1 MAPPVSP
8 WLRRRLG
15 ADRVLAVLAGVVV
28 APVVAV
34 LAALIRRADGGPGL
48 ITVPR
53 VGRGG
58 EVFAMWKL
66 RSMRVSQVDGSTDGL
81 RLTRAGDDRITP
93 IGRVVRGLHLDELPQ
108 LWNVARGEMSLLG
121 PRPETPEFVDLDDP
135 AWQAVLVV
143 PPGIAGPTQLVVG
156 DWEGAVIAEDTEGV
170 AYRDRVLPVKL
181 AVDRWYVQ
189 EASPGLDLEV
199 LWTLVRD
206 VLPGPRAVGLR
217 VRVWASVPA
226 VAKLSGR
233 GARPD

>member
-1 MAPPVSP
+1 
-8 WLRRRLG
+8 
-15 ADRVLAVLAGVVV
+15 
-28 APVVAV
+28 
-34 LAALIRRADGGPGL
+34 
-48 ITVPR
+48 
-53 VGRGG
+53 
-58 EVFAMWKL
+58 
-66 RSMRVSQVDGSTDGL
+66 
-81 RLTRAGDDRITP
+81 
-93 IGRVVRGLHLDELPQ
+93 
-108 LWNVARGEMSLLG
+108 
-121 PRPETPEFVDLDDP
+121 
-135 AWQAVLVV
+135 QAVLVV